1 MIVGIGTDICSI
13 ERFEDEEKRNALM
26 ARFFTEGERAYVE
39 GRGKGA
45 AASAAA
51 VFAAK
56 EACAKALGTGFR
68 GFGPSDIEVLHDEN
82 GKPGYCLRGE
92 TALLARRKGVDRMHL
107 SLSHDGG
114 LAVAFALLE
123 GRGRS
128 GGYLD
133 EFLWN

>member
-13 ERFEDEEKRNALM
+13 ERFEDEEKRNALL

-51 VFAAK
+51 IFAAK
-56 EACAKALGTGFR
+56 EACVKALGTGFR

-82 GKPGYCLRGE
+82 GKPEYCLSGE
-92 TALLARRKGVDRMHL
+92 AARLARSNGIPKIYL

-114 LAVAFALLE
+114 IAVAFAVAERLYY
-123 GRGRS
+123 S
-128 GGYLD
+128 D
-133 EFLWN
+133 FFS

>member
-13 ERFEDEEKRNALM
+13 SRFEDEEKRGSLM
-26 ARFFTEGERAYVE
+26 ARFFTENERTYVE
-39 GRGKGA
+39 SRGKGA

-68 GFGPSDIEVLHDEN
+68 GFGPSEIEVIHNED
-82 GKPGYCLRGE
+82 GKPSYRLVGE
-92 TALLARRKGVDRMHL
+92 ASLLARRKGVDRLHL

-114 LAVAFALLE
+114 QAVAFAVLE
-123 GRGRS
+123 GRGRN
-128 GGYLD
+128 GNDL
-133 EFLWN
+133 LWE

>member
-26 ARFFTEGERAYVE
+26 ARYYTEDERAYVE

-51 VFAAK
+51 IFAAK

-68 GFGPSDIEVLHDEN
+68 GFGPSEIEVVHWEN
-82 GKPGYCLRGE
+82 GKPGYKLTGE
-92 TALLARRKGVDRMHL
+92 ANLLARRRGVDRLHL
-107 SLSHDGG
+107 SLTHDGG
-114 LAVAFALLE
+114 VAAAFAVLE
-123 GRGRS
+123 GRGRTEND
-128 GGYLD
+128 LIWD
-133 EFLWN
+133 

>member
-13 ERFEDEEKRNALM
+13 ERFEDEEKRNALLS
-26 ARFFTEGERAYVE
+26 RFYTENERAYIE

-68 GFGPSDIEVLHDEN
+68 GFGPLEIEVVHNDN
-82 GKPGYCLRGE
+82 GKPGYSLRGE
-92 TALLARRKGVDRMHL
+92 AQALARRKGVDRMHL
-107 SLSHDGG
+107 SLTHDGG
-114 LAVAFALLE
+114 LAAAFAVLE
-123 GRGRS
+123 GRGRT
-128 GGYLD
+128 GNDL
-133 EFLWN
+133 LWE